1 MIELKPEESQEIK
14 INDFVII
21 IKHNDVGFSLD
32 VTKDETYLLEEQ
44 FWFSDLEDNYKYEAG
59 L

>member
-1 MIELKPEESQEIK
+1 MIILKEDESQEIK
-14 INDFVII
+14 INDFIII

-32 VTKDETYLLEEQ
+32 VIKNDTYLLEEQ